1 MRGVVMG
8 SAILLRTWR
17 RDELLRNDVAAALRS
32 SEGIPRNDKVVSC
45 IPTMCDYKP
54 RPQNR
59 SE

>member
-32 SEGIPRNDKVVSC
+32 SEGIP
-45 IPTMCDYKP
+45 
-54 RPQNR
+54 Q
-59 SE
+59 